1 MLYYVILYNLPFFC
15 IIVSLRIIKENFHKD
30 KNIGHMHF
38 LLKLF
43 GGKISEH
50 SQIVPQAKIPIS
62 LNYPQLSK
70 FSVIQILSYQMSR

>member
-1 MLYYVILYNLPFFC
+1 
-15 IIVSLRIIKENFHKD
+15 
-30 KNIGHMHF
+30 MHF

-43 GGKISEH
+43 SGKISEH
-50 SQIVPQAKIPIS
+50 SQIVWSHFVIVPQAKIPIS

>member
-1 MLYYVILYNLPFFC
+1 M
-15 IIVSLRIIKENFHKD
+15 D
-30 KNIGHMHF
+30 F